1 MTSNSFETLS
11 EVASKLIER
20 KTKTQLI
27 YAFNGSGKTRL
38 SLEIKELLARK
49 SSGDENQVSES
60 TRQMSKDEQ
69 IIELMK
75 EKKLFY
81 YNAFTEDLF
90 TWDNDLLDDT
100 NRVLKI
106 NNDSLFVQY
115 IIDVQGMHNDV
126 INTFQSYLGILPVG
140 AEGRSLQN
148 IIEPIFNGSKSV
160 AFSKTYT
167 KKNVGN
173 NERITEKNIKL
184 SKGEETNFIW
194 SLFYTF
200 IKQVITER
208 NDEAS
213 ELDKVEYI
221 IIDDPVSS
229 LDEQRVI
236 EVAID
241 IANLIRESNYKP
253 RDSGNSNNQG
263 IKFIVTT
270 HHPLFFNVL
279 FNELKKKKR
288 NREVEK
294 EKNNSYSPSIL
305 EHVVDFHN
313 GLDSYILKDTN
324 DSPFSYHIE
333 IIEVIQQAVQNDGI
347 KKYHFNL
354 LRTLFEKTSTFLGY
368 GNWEDLLVPDEDEG
382 LTQKDIDIYCRKL
395 NLFSHNK
402 HSMEEISEIQ
412 EDDKVHFRNVFQ
424 WFISKHNFKSI

>member
-60 TRQMSKDEQ
+60 TRQKSKDEQ

-148 IIEPIFNGSKSV
+148 IIEPIFNGSNSV
-160 AFSKTYT
+160 AFSKTFT
-167 KKNVGN
+167 KKNVEN
-173 NERITEKNIKL
+173 NERITEEYIKL

-200 IKQVITER
+200 IKQVITDR

-253 RDSGNSNNQG
+253 RDS
-263 IKFIVTT
+263 VT
-270 HHPLFFNVL
+270 
-279 FNELKKKKR
+279 
-288 NREVEK
+288 
-294 EKNNSYSPSIL
+294 
-305 EHVVDFHN
+305 
-313 GLDSYILKDTN
+313 
-324 DSPFSYHIE
+324 
-333 IIEVIQQAVQNDGI
+333 
-347 KKYHFNL
+347 
-354 LRTLFEKTSTFLGY
+354 
-368 GNWEDLLVPDEDEG
+368 
-382 LTQKDIDIYCRKL
+382 
-395 NLFSHNK
+395 
-402 HSMEEISEIQ
+402 
-412 EDDKVHFRNVFQ
+412 
-424 WFISKHNFKSI
+424 

>member
-38 SLEIKELLARK
+38 SLEIKELLATK
-49 SSGDENQVSES
+49 SFGDENQASES
-60 TRQMSKDEQ
+60 TRQQSSHMQ
-69 IIELMK
+69 TIELMK
-75 EKKLFY
+75 KKKLFY

-90 TWDNDLLDDT
+90 TWDNDLSGDT
-100 NRVLKI
+100 NRELII
-106 NNDSLFVQY
+106 NNESLFVQY

-126 INTFQSYLGILPVG
+126 INTFQSYLGILPDG
-140 AEGRSLQN
+140 EEGRSLQN
-148 IIEPIFNGSKSV
+148 IIEPIFDGSKSV
-160 AFSKTYT
+160 AFRKTYT
-167 KKNVGN
+167 KKNVEN
-173 NERITEKNIKL
+173 NERITEENIKL

-200 IKQVITER
+200 INQVITDI
-208 NDEAS
+208 NDGSS
-213 ELDKVEYI
+213 ELDKIEYI

-253 RDSGNSNNQG
+253 RDSKNPNDQG

-279 FNELKKKKR
+279 FNELKKK
-288 NREVEK
+288 NSDREVEK
-294 EKNNSYSPSIL
+294 EKNNSYCPSIL

-333 IIEVIQQAVQNDGI
+333 IIEVIQQAVQNNSI

-382 LTQKDIDIYCRKL
+382 LTQRDIDIYCRKL

-402 HSMEEISEIQ
+402 HSMEENSEIPE
-412 EDDKVHFRNVFQ
+412 EDLTHFKNVFG
-424 WFISKHNFKSI
+424 WFISKYNFKSG